1 MIAAPPNSS
10 HALDQE
16 ASVDRVPNHAGATGG
31 IFIELF
37 SLNVSPERWRLP
49 AWRDPGAGRGMPSRF
64 IANGVLEVRGFKQ
77 VQAPPWRVDHSRG
90 GSSRSVGGAADSVEY
105 PNGVPGTSQGQCRC
119 TTEEKTLIGAW
130 AKVERRIK
138 NTHLKPVDAPVRVK
152 PSLKCWMELNG

>member
-77 VQAPPWRVDHSRG
+77 VQAPALAG
-90 GSSRSVGGAADSVEY
+90 GSFERGKLQKCWRSGRFCRISERCAWHI
-105 PNGVPGTSQGQCRC
+105 QGQCRC